1 MVMKLFNILYAAGL
15 LLLAAA
21 CEKDLPT
28 FSDDEGFLI
37 FNYGAGKKTGDATV
51 SESDRRGSYSFL
63 LNAAEEQTR
72 DTVWLKVNTLGKLSP
87 DCRPIALVQIEDT
100 NRNVINAVAGKHY
113 VAFDDSSLAELYR
126 MPGDSSVTEVPVV
139 VLRDP
144 SLKESDVTLKIT
156 FGDNGWFKPGYPSF
170 TTYTLTISDYLA
182 EPKMWQEL
190 GVDYYLGTYGS
201 KKHELMIQWT
211 GKTWDDAYFKTLA
224 AYDDD
229 WGMWVFND
237 GAYIDYLDAWF
248 AKKLDE
254 ENARRLEE
262 GKDVYREKNGKEVSF
277 EPKSIWD
284 Y

>member
-1 MVMKLFNILYAAGL
+1 M
-15 LLLAAA
+15 
-21 CEKDLPT
+21 
-28 FSDDEGFLI
+28 
-37 FNYGAGKKTGDATV
+37 
-51 SESDRRGSYSFL
+51 
-63 LNAAEEQTR
+63 
-72 DTVWLKVNTLGKLSP
+72 
-87 DCRPIALVQIEDT
+87 EDT

>member
-1 MVMKLFNILYAAGL
+1 M
-15 LLLAAA
+15 
-21 CEKDLPT
+21 
-28 FSDDEGFLI
+28 
-37 FNYGAGKKTGDATV
+37 
-51 SESDRRGSYSFL
+51 
-63 LNAAEEQTR
+63 
-72 DTVWLKVNTLGKLSP
+72 
-87 DCRPIALVQIEDT
+87 
-100 NRNVINAVAGKHY
+100 
-113 VAFDDSSLAELYR
+113 
-126 MPGDSSVTEVPVV
+126 
-139 VLRDP
+139 
-144 SLKESDVTLKIT
+144 
-156 FGDNGWFKPGYPSF
+156 
-170 TTYTLTISDYLA
+170 
-182 EPKMWQEL
+182 
-190 GVDYYLGTYGS
+190 
-201 KKHELMIQWT
+201 T